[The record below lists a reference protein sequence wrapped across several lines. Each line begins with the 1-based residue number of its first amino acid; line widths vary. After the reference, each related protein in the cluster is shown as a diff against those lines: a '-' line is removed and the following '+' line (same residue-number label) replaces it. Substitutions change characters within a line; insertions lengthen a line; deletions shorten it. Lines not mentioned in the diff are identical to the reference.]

1 MQVNKQKKN
10 KIRKNKKKAKQQK
23 KQHTGFYLFL
33 GILFTGMPFVYY
45 RSGLD
50 PAIHPRLL
58 FTCLVLIAGLIV
70 FFWFK
75 RKQPLN
81 TSVLRNPAFYFMA
94 GYFVIT
100 ALSPLFAINPREG
113 FYDIIKSFVFLL
125 LSGLSAVLLSNTPD
139 WQKRLPVFFLIPA
152 VYLLGVG
159 ISEYFEYVLFAETG
173 RDPENLPWIYQ
184 VRGAMAHKNQ
194 FSIALM
200 LMLPFLGY
208 GAYKPGK
215 VPRFMYIV
223 LIMAILF
230 AIFILETRS
239 VWVGIGLSGML
250 VFGFLIFY
258 GSRFGIPQKTRLIT
272 GISVIVFLMGAG
284 SFIYFTETEDKD
296 SVIHKIKNITNPS
309 EENNIHRYKIWQL
322 TMKMIGKKPVTGVG
336 AGNWKIASRHHFSN
350 YDFRKQELNWLRPHN
365 DYLWVF
371 SEKGIFGFIAFLGIF
386 AWTLFTLHRM
396 LARSHNRDEIVFLL
410 LILSG
415 LAGYLT
421 VSLFT
426 FPLERMNQQVYVAL
440 MIASVAAINQRNYP
454 LSKRQAPTKAL
465 TLVAFPILIFGVVY
479 SISVMTMES
488 RVKEARHYHRT
499 QQWEKLLEISK
510 TIPQSLKTLDAEA
523 MPIAWYGGLANSKLG
538 NIEASN
544 KAYQKAYEAHPTH
557 VQVLNNLGRTYFQLG
572 EYEKAKDSFEAALKI
587 LPDYFESLVNI
598 TSSYMKL
605 DNYEQAHHYI
615 NKIKPWDLNDQL
627 KRMKRTINREFRKS
641 GERGADTN

>member
-1 MQVNKQKKN
+1 MNQRKKN
-10 KIRKNKKKAKQQK
+10 KVRKNKKRAKQQK
-23 KQHTGFYLFL
+23 KRHTGFYLFL
-33 GILFTGMPFVYY
+33 GILFIGMPLVYF

-58 FTCLVLIAGLIV
+58 FTCLVSIVSLIV
-70 FFWFK
+70 FFWIK
-75 RKQPLN
+75 RKQQFD
-81 TSVLRNPAFYFMA
+81 TSVLRNPVFYFMA

-113 FYDIIKSFVFLL
+113 FYDISKSFVFLL
-125 LSGLSAVLLSNTPD
+125 ISGLSAVLLFNTPD
-139 WQKRLPVFFLIPA
+139 WQKRLPVIFLFPA

-159 ISEYFEYVLFAETG
+159 ISEYYEYVLFAEAE
-173 RDPENLPWIYQ
+173 RDPDNLPWIYQ

-200 LMLPFLGY
+200 LLLPFLGY

-230 AIFILETRS
+230 ALLILETRS
-239 VWVGIGLSGML
+239 VWVGIAVSGML

-258 GSRFGIPQKTRLIT
+258 GNRFGIPQKTRLIT

-296 SVIHKIKNITNPS
+296 SVVYKIKNITNPS
-309 EENNIHRYKIWQL
+309 EENNVHRYKIWQL
-322 TMKMIGKKPVTGVG
+322 TIKMIGEKPFTGVG
-336 AGNWKIASRHHFSN
+336 AGNWKIASRLHFSN
-350 YDFRKQELNWLRPHN
+350 YEFRKQELNWLRPHN

-386 AWTLFTLHRM
+386 VWTIFTLQRM
-396 LARSHNRDEIVFLL
+396 LIRSRDRDEIVFLL

-415 LAGYLT
+415 LVGYLT

-440 MIASVAAINQRNYP
+440 MIASVLAIYHKNYP
-454 LSKRQAPTKAL
+454 RSKRQAPTKAL
-465 TLVAFPILIFGVVY
+465 TIVAFPILIFGVVY
-479 SISVMTMES
+479 TISVMTMES

-523 MPIAWYGGLANSKLG
+523 MPISWYSGLANSKLE

-572 EYEKAKDSFEAALKI
+572 EYKKSRDAFLKALDI
-587 LPDYFESLVNI
+587 LPDYFESLVNV

-605 DNYEQAHHYI
+605 EDYESANTYMR
-615 NKIKPWDLNDQL
+615 KIKPGDMNPQL
-627 KRMKRTINREFRKS
+627 RRMKRSILTKIQEKKQS
-641 GERGADTN
+641 EKK